1 MPTLVIIQIL
11 EKSSLKQKEKASH
24 ENCSIQQYF
33 HRLKVQVANW
43 QTELDKLG

>member
-24 ENCSIQQYF
+24 EKWQHTAVFSPF
-33 HRLKVQVANW
+33 EGSSWKLAN
-43 QTELDKLG
+43 